1 MLNFE
6 QFKVQNRLQFVQMN
20 APRLDR
26 LSALVDGLAPVVTLT
41 TERTNFTAAADG
53 ATPDHGLVIYLLSA
67 GALRLHRPGAVN
79 ELQAPAL
86 VALQAQVPHHL
97 ERLDGP
103 VAARLICAHANLTGP
118 VAPLFLQEF
127 AEPRALSL
135 VDDEPTLRLAMTM
148 IELELAAPRCGQP
161 ALLKRVGDILFIGL
175 LRYLVAHPSPEGTG
189 LFNGLADPRIAR
201 ALVAMHQRPGAD
213 WSLERLAHEA
223 GQSRT
228 AFAATFRQ
236 VMRQTP
242 GKYLSALR
250 LALAQRAVTQGKGL
264 KEAARIAGYG
274 NTSALSR
281 SLSRARLHHAAA
293 A

>member
-1 MLNFE
+1 MS
-6 QFKVQNRLQFVQMN
+6 

-26 LSALVDGLAPVVTLT
+26 LSALLDGLAPAVTLT
-41 TERTNFTAAADG
+41 TDRTGPIAAMNG
-53 ATPDHGLVIYLLSA
+53 SVPDHGLIVYLLSA
-67 GALRLHRPGAVN
+67 GALRLHRAGTVT
-79 ELQAPAL
+79 EVRAPAL
-86 VALQAQVPHHL
+86 VALQVRAAHHL
-97 ERLDGP
+97 EDLAGLQ
-103 VAARLICAHANLTGP
+103 VARLICAHAELTGP

-127 AEPRALSL
+127 SEPRVLSL
-135 VDDEPTLRLAMTM
+135 AEDEPALRLAMSM
-148 IELELAAPRCGQP
+148 IELELDAPRCGQP

-175 LRYLVAHPSPEGTG
+175 LRYLVAHPSADGTG

-223 GQSRT
+223 GMSRT

-250 LALAQRAVTQGKGL
+250 LALAQRAVDLGKGL

-274 NTSALSR
+274 NVSALSR
-281 SLSRARLHHAAA
+281 SLTRARLSRAEAP
-293 A
+293 